1 MTSPVTFLSFNCL
14 ALSSFPTFTL
24 DRAATLP
31 AGFFTIST
39 SCCNDSGDPGF
50 WATCKL
56 EFVRNCETH
65 HDERQCY
72 TKWMKITFAKAS
84 TRLWSSEITLDSS
97 MTKVCKR
104 EIANSVAVSAHSCYW
119 SVNYSTQYQ
128 LCKMKFLIHTIP
140 APINKLCHVNI
151 VLCKV

>member
-56 EFVRNCETH
+56 ELVRNCATH
-65 HDERQCY
+65 HDERPLH
-72 TKWMKITFAKAS
+72 KMNEDKP
-84 TRLWSSEITLDSS
+84 LP
-97 MTKVCKR
+97 KR
-104 EIANSVAVSAHSCYW
+104 QQDCEV
-119 SVNYSTQYQ
+119 Q
-128 LCKMKFLIHTIP
+128 K
-140 APINKLCHVNI
+140 
-151 VLCKV
+151 